1 MYQNWD
7 KRKKRYK
14 DVGIVEMNEIIE
26 SRFGEAEYP
35 LVSLVSSSASRY
47 ADVSPALLNFL
58 INSKNMPGIY
68 VSLNKPYVAIKR
80 ILEPQINFDMMYV
93 IDGTTKLTSGKCEK
107 IDRCLF
113 IENISNLTDITF
125 ILDQA
130 LDAITSERKFI
141 VFDSLTTLLAYNSED
156 AVFKFVHY
164 ITGRMRM
171 LGADGVFITLDQKS
185 DLEFQSRV
193 SMFCDRIINIDDD
206 MQKME

>member
-1 MYQNWD
+1 MD
-7 KRKKRYK
+7 ME
-14 DVGIVEMNEIIE
+14 IVEMKEIIT
-26 SRFGEAEYP
+26 SGFGDAEYP
-35 LVSLVSSSASRY
+35 LVSLVSSSALRY

-80 ILEPQINFDMMYV
+80 ILEPQISLDIMFV
-93 IDGTTKLTSGKCEK
+93 IDGTTKLTGGKSEK

-113 IENISNLTDITF
+113 IENISNLTDIAF

-156 AVFKFVHY
+156 AVFKFMHY

-171 LGADGVFITLDQKS
+171 VGADGVFITLDQKS
-185 DLEFQSRV
+185 DMEFQSKL
-193 SMFCDRIINIDDD
+193 SMFCDKIIKIDDD
-206 MQKME
+206 DDLEND

>member
-1 MYQNWD
+1 ME
-7 KRKKRYK
+7 
-14 DVGIVEMNEIIE
+14 IVEMKEIIT
-26 SRFGEAEYP
+26 SGFGDAEYP

-68 VSLNKPYVAIKR
+68 VSLNKPYIAVKR
-80 ILEPQINFDMMYV
+80 ILEPQINLDMMFV
-93 IDGTTKLTSGKCEK
+93 IDGTTKLTGGQCEK
-107 IDRCLF
+107 NDRCLF

-156 AVFKFVHY
+156 AVFKFLHY

-171 LGADGVFITLDQKS
+171 VGADGVFITLNQKS
-185 DLEFQSRV
+185 DMEFQSKL
-193 SMFCDRIINIDDD
+193 SMFCDKIIKIDDD
-206 MQKME
+206 LEND